1 MTKVDKILMQRIAV
15 WNDRKSDYRDRL
27 YNHDM
32 SEVDYEKIVAVC
44 DIVLKELNY
53 IKSNYKN

>member
-1 MTKVDKILMQRIAV
+1 MQRIAV